1 MWATLITHSD
11 LKTQLLPHNR
21 DPWSSRDSVM
31 KAKETIFCDSATGLH
46 CACNCTSHIKVPF
59 TLSSIAFLIPNSCR
73 NFKSLFFSY
82 LSPIRHKGNSSQGNA
97 LRDWSCVCV
106 CVWCPSWCHSP
117 RSSPPHSLHF
127 PQGDTLNKEG
137 IHSSNGACS
146 SALSHYSPTVT
157 SHPLS
162 FLEGFKDE

>member
-59 TLSSIAFLIPNSCR
+59 TLSSIAFLFPNSCR

-82 LSPIRHKGNSSQGNA
+82 LSPIRHKGNSSQGKCSSG
-97 LRDWSCVCV
+97 LKLCVCV
-106 CVWCPSWCHSP
+106 CVPVDATLQGLPLLTHSI
-117 RSSPPHSLHF
+117 SP
-127 PQGDTLNKEG
+127 KE
-137 IHSSNGACS
+137 IHSIKKGYTHPMEHVL
-146 SALSHYSPTVT
+146 ALSLHYSPTVT

-162 FLEGFKDE
+162 FLGGFKDE